1 VVRLIGGALFL
12 RNQPRIVLLDEYRLD
27 ALPVGRVLVMT
38 NRDVPGVIGR
48 VGTILGEGR
57 INIAE
62 WRMARNAPGDVA
74 VSFINIDSPVG
85 DEVMAQLRGLPQVL
99 GVRQVSL

>member
-1 VVRLIGGALFL
+1 MSK
-12 RNQPRIVLLDEYRLD
+12 
-27 ALPVGRVLVMT
+27 LVMT

-48 VGTILGEGR
+48 VGMILGEGR

-85 DEVMAQLRGLPQVL
+85 EEVMSRLRTLQTIL
-99 GVRQVSL
+99 DVRQVTL

>member
-1 VVRLIGGALFL
+1 MILARRDWRCSTV
-12 RNQPRIVLLDEYRLD
+12 PRMSK
-27 ALPVGRVLVMT
+27 LVMT

-85 DEVMAQLRGLPQVL
+85 EEVMSRLRALQTIL
-99 GVRQVSL
+99 DVRQVTL

>member
-1 VVRLIGGALFL
+1 
-12 RNQPRIVLLDEYRLD
+12 
-27 ALPVGRVLVMT
+27 MT

-48 VGTILGEGR
+48 VGTILGEGW

-74 VSFINIDSPVG
+74 VSFINIDLRIG
-85 DEVMAQLRGLPQVL
+85 NEVMAQLRGMPQML
-99 GVRQVSL
+99 DVRQVSL